1 MNKLNP
7 KDKTFLQMGSFF
19 PKALLMK
26 RAFVFFCLGLA
37 VWMFQNGDVGY
48 GQEPKRILSIE
59 AFDMLNTVPDTYLI
73 DIRTQAEYQF
83 VGHPF
88 KAYNIPYVFLT
99 TAFVKDD
106 EKPSYQLTKNKAFL
120 EQIGKV
126 FRKAD
131 NLLLLDRDGTRSVQA
146 AKELVAAG
154 YKNVFDVSDGFEGG
168 EFPTFEDPNK
178 HKYYR
183 QLAKRN
189 NIYGFEHRRH
199 SGWQFWGLPWTY
211 EMDPKYVYPPDL
223 GAPQK

>member
-1 MNKLNP
+1 MNKLNS
-7 KDKTFLQMGSFF
+7 KNKTFLEIDTFF

-26 RAFVFFCLGLA
+26 RAFVFVCLGLFA
-37 VWMFQNGDVGY
+37 WTFQSAGEGY

-88 KAYNIPYVFLT
+88 KAYNIPYVFFT
-99 TAFVKDD
+99 TTFVKDD

-126 FRKAD
+126 FKKAD
-131 NLLLLDRDGTRSVQA
+131 NLLLLDRDGTRSAQA
-146 AKELVAAG
+146 AKEIAAAG

-168 EFPTFEDPNK
+168 EFPTFEDLNK

-211 EMDPKYVYPPDL
+211 EMDFKYVYPPDL
-223 GAPQK
+223 EAPQK